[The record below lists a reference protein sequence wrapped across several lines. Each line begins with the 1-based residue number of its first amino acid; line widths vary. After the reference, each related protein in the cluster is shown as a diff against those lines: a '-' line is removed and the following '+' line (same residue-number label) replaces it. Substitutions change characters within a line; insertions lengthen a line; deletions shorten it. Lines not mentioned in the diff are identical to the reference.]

1 MTSSEPLLP
10 TIPAHRSLA
19 DLLADS
25 ARRHPD
31 HIALSWNDQ
40 SLRYGELQA
49 RVVALAAAWSAL
61 GIGRGERVALV
72 LPNTP
77 TYVMAFYALMR
88 LGAVVVNVSPGSQGS
103 ELAHILRDSG
113 AVAVVTLDVFLPG
126 LYKALPES
134 AVKHLFITSVQ
145 GLEKRL
151 PLPEGVPPPRPFE
164 ELMRPPPGAPAQA
177 PAPAA
182 APPAPP
188 SSPLPPAP
196 PVGADELAVLQYTSG
211 STGAPKAAMLSHR
224 GVLASVAQS
233 DAWMTEPQ
241 PPNIPVLCVIPFFH
255 VFGLTIGLNL
265 GIAKAYRLIL
275 IPRLDALDLMP
286 LIRLIEAQR
295 PVSFPAVPS
304 LWAALL
310 SHPGVTAEILRPV
323 RVPASGGAPLP
334 SWVQDKFRALTGRPI
349 YEAYGLSE
357 ASGATHSAPFPEGGP
372 AGSIG
377 RPLGAIEARLVDPSD
392 PDGEREVAPG
402 QPDAPDAP
410 DAIGELVV
418 RGEPVM
424 MGYFQNPELTARVL
438 RNGWLRTGDL
448 ARRDA
453 DGFYYIVD
461 RKDDL
466 IITSGYNLYP
476 SEIEA
481 VILRHPAVK
490 DVAVVGVPDRLRGQ
504 VARAHVVVKE
514 GASVTADELLALC
527 RDNLSPHKVPRF
539 VVFTDSVPRNPAG
552 KTVRKGLRDP
562 ET

>member
-1 MTSSEPLLP
+1 MTPSEPLLP

-19 DLLADS
+19 HLLADS
-25 ARRHPD
+25 AQRHPE
-31 HIALSWNDQ
+31 HIALSWSDK

-61 GIGRGERVALV
+61 GIGRGDRVALL

-88 LGAVVVNVSPGSQGS
+88 LGAIAVNVSPGSQGS

-113 AVAVVTLDVFLPG
+113 AVAAVTLDVFLPG
-126 LYKALPES
+126 LYKALPGS
-134 AVKHLFITSVQ
+134 AVRHLFITSLQ

-151 PLPEGVPPPRPFE
+151 PLPAGVPSPRPFE
-164 ELMRPPPGAPAQA
+164 ELLRPPPGPAAPAEI
-177 PAPAA
+177 
-182 APPAPP
+182 
-188 SSPLPPAP
+188 S
-196 PVGADELAVLQYTSG
+196 VGADELAVLQYTSG
-211 STGAPKAAMLSHR
+211 STGAPKAVMLSHR

-233 DAWMTEPQ
+233 DAWMSEPQ
-241 PPNIPVLCVIPFFH
+241 PPNAAVLCVIPFFH
-255 VFGLTIGLNL
+255 VFGLTIGLHL

-275 IPRLDALDLMP
+275 IPRLDALDLVP
-286 LIRLIEAQR
+286 LIRLIEAEK
-295 PVSFPAVPS
+295 PVSFPSVPS
-304 LWAALL
+304 LWAALM
-310 SHPGVTAEILRPV
+310 SHPGVTAAVLQPV
-323 RVPASGGAPLP
+323 RVPSSGGAPLP
-334 SWVQDKFRALTGRPI
+334 AWVQEKFRALTGRPI

-357 ASGATHSAPFPEGGP
+357 ASGATHCAPFPEGAP

-377 RPLGAIEARLVDPSD
+377 RPLGAIQARLLDPCD

-402 QPDAPDAP
+402 EV
-410 DAIGELVV
+410 GELVV

-424 MGYFQNPELTARVL
+424 RGYFQDPELTASAL
-438 RNGWLRTGDL
+438 RGGWLRTGDL

-453 DGFYYIVD
+453 DGFYYVVD

-504 VARAHVVVKE
+504 VARAHVVLKE
-514 GASVTADELLALC
+514 GAGAAVSADELLVLC
-527 RDNLSPHKVPRF
+527 RDNLSPHKVPRS

-562 ET
+562 AL

>member
-1 MTSSEPLLP
+1 MTASEPLLP

-19 DLLADS
+19 HLLADS
-25 ARRHPD
+25 AQRHPE
-31 HIALSWNDQ
+31 HIALSWSDK
-40 SLRYGELQA
+40 SLRYAELQA
-49 RVVALAAAWSAL
+49 RVVVLAAAWSAL
-61 GIGRGERVALV
+61 GIGRGDRVALV

-88 LGAVVVNVSPGSQGS
+88 LGAVAVNVSPGSQGS

-113 AVAVVTLDVFLPG
+113 AIALVTLDVFLPG
-126 LYKALPES
+126 LYKALPGS
-134 AVKHLFITSVQ
+134 AVRHLFITSLQ

-164 ELMRPPPGAPAQA
+164 ELLRPPGGPAQ
-177 PAPAA
+177 PAPAEIA
-182 APPAPP
+182 
-188 SSPLPPAP
+188 
-196 PVGADELAVLQYTSG
+196 VGADELAVLQYTSG
-211 STGAPKAAMLSHR
+211 STGVPKAVMLSHR

-233 DAWMTEPQ
+233 DVWMSERQ
-241 PPNIPVLCVIPFFH
+241 PPNVAVLCVIPFFH

-275 IPRLDALDLMP
+275 IPRLDALDLVP
-286 LIRLIEAQR
+286 LIRLIEAEK
-295 PVSFPAVPS
+295 PVSLPAVPS

-310 SHPGVTAEILRPV
+310 SHPGVTAEVLRPV
-323 RVPASGGAPLP
+323 RVPSSGGAPLP
-334 SWVQDKFRALTGRPI
+334 AWVQEKFRALTGRPI

-357 ASGATHSAPFPEGGP
+357 ASGATHCAPFPEGAP
-372 AGSIG
+372 LGSIG
-377 RPLGAIEARLVDPSD
+377 RPLGAIEARLLDPSD
-392 PDGEREVAPG
+392 ADGEREVPPD
-402 QPDAPDAP
+402 QPDAV
-410 DAIGELVV
+410 GELVV

-438 RNGWLRTGDL
+438 RGGWLRTGDL

-453 DGFYYIVD
+453 DGFYYVVD

-504 VARAHVVVKE
+504 VARAHVVLKE
-514 GASVTADELLALC
+514 GAAVSADELLALC

-562 ET
+562 AP